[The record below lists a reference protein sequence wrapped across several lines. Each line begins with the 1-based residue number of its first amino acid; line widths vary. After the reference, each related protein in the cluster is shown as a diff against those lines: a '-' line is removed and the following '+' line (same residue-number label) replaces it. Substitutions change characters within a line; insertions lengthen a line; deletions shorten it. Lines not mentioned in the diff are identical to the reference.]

1 MNLPNKLTLLRIA
14 LIPFFVACF
23 YLPFDYSMYIG
34 AAVFLGAYITD
45 AVDGHIARKHGL
57 ITDFGKLMD
66 PIADKLLSASALIM
80 LCATGYIHPVAVI
93 IVLSREFFISG
104 LRLVCADKGV
114 VVAASKWGK
123 LKTISQVVCIVA
135 VMLAYPT
142 AELLAVHNIAAWGM
156 DWSAVGKALTAIADG
171 LVWISVLLAL
181 VSGVDYVYKNRA
193 FISEK

>member
-34 AAVFLGAYITD
+34 AAVFIGAYITD
-45 AVDGHIARKHGL
+45 AVDGHIARTRGL
-57 ITDFGKLMD
+57 VTDFGKLMD
-66 PIADKLLSASALIM
+66 PIADKLLTASALIM
-80 LCATGYIHPVAVI
+80 LCAAGYIHPVAVI

-114 VVAASKWGK
+114 VVAASSWGK
-123 LKTISQVVCIVA
+123 LKTISQAVCIVA

-142 AELLAVHNIAAWGM
+142 AALIA
-156 DWSAVGKALTAIADG
+156 SETIGKVLTIGADV
-171 LVWISVLLAL
+171 LVWISVALAL
-181 VSGVDYVYKNRA
+181 ISGADYVYKNRKY
-193 FISEK
+193 IKEEK

>member
-14 LIPFFVACF
+14 LIPFFVICF
-23 YLPFDYSMYIG
+23 YLPLDYSMYIG

-57 ITDFGKLMD
+57 VTDFGKLMD

-80 LCATGYIHPVAVI
+80 LCAVGHIHPVAVI
-93 IVLSREFFISG
+93 VILSREFFISG

-123 LKTISQVVCIVA
+123 LKTVSQVVCIIA

-142 AELLAVHNIAAWGM
+142 AALIANETL
-156 DWSAVGKALTAIADG
+156 GKVLTVFADVT
-171 LVWISVLLAL
+171 VWISVALAL
-181 VSGVDYVYKNRA
+181 ISGADYVYKNRS
-193 FISEK
+193 FIKQ

>member
-1 MNLPNKLTLLRIA
+1 MNLPNKLTMLRIC

-23 YLPFDYSMYIG
+23 YLPFDFSMYIA

-45 AVDGHIARKHGL
+45 AVDGHIARSRNL

-66 PIADKLLSASALIM
+66 PIADKLLSAAALIM
-80 LCATGYIHPVAVI
+80 LSSTGYIHPVATIV
-93 IVLSREFFISG
+93 VLSREFLISG

-123 LKTISQVVCIVA
+123 LKTISQVVCIIA
-135 VMLAYPT
+135 VMLFYPT
-142 AELLAVHNIAAWGM
+142 AGYLETTDFSIIGDILKIG
-156 DWSAVGKALTAIADG
+156 ADV
-171 LVWISVLLAL
+171 LVWISVALAL
-181 VSGVDYVYKNRA
+181 ISGADYVYKNRS